1 MIDLKQKLEE
11 AQNLIKLLQGNLN
24 STQGLSSKRKLT
36 FSGTSQNVP
45 STSLNRKEIISSDD
59 GVDLIV
65 TDFMADNN
73 KIVEKAIHS
82 DLQKKS
88 RKLSPDSESD
98 DSMHDGDYDPTK
110 YMRPALTQI
119 LQPQSESDDSM
130 NDSDITRR
138 NLINTI
144 QTEAQVHNP
153 RSEMDGLMKDDDN
166 EFENTS
172 SNAPSPLLR
181 RHPSKFVKLSKATS
195 VNTEE
200 IEVLQDSD
208 DSTKGTEDNFHL
220 FSPQPTS
227 KSYISQSGDESM
239 NEGAKLQGNN
249 VSPSS
254 QKNNNDNSN
263 SASEIQKSSHKKNK
277 KQVIVNLESDDS
289 SDDCTIPVKKQKVRK
304 AESKEKSVKHKIT
317 KRDRKFMKDS
327 DSEES
332 ESEKETIKKY
342 SIVTETKK
350 SGRKVEKVY
359 LGKEEYIK
367 KDTWDAINTLDD
379 SKFVKYLAAAI
390 WTRSVL
396 VNRCIKN
403 TGRLIPLPDR
413 SPRKLLTPKKKSV
426 VEACFNDYLDERKV
440 HGVEKGTRLKKCG
453 YYISQHIGSLRSQ
466 LYPEMSQNNKKH
478 TQEPDSE
485 EED

>member
-1 MIDLKQKLEE
+1 
-11 AQNLIKLLQGNLN
+11 
-24 STQGLSSKRKLT
+24 
-36 FSGTSQNVP
+36 
-45 STSLNRKEIISSDD
+45 
-59 GVDLIV
+59 
-65 TDFMADNN
+65 
-73 KIVEKAIHS
+73 
-82 DLQKKS
+82 
-88 RKLSPDSESD
+88 
-98 DSMHDGDYDPTK
+98 
-110 YMRPALTQI
+110 MRPALTQI

-153 RSEMDGLMKDDDN
+153 RSVLHRGNPTTLEKQVSRTEEEMDGLMKDDDN

-208 DSTKGTEDNFHL
+208 DSTK
-220 FSPQPTS
+220 
-227 KSYISQSGDESM
+227 GDESM

-327 DSEES
+327 
-332 ESEKETIKKY
+332 
-342 SIVTETKK
+342 
-350 SGRKVEKVY
+350 
-359 LGKEEYIK
+359 
-367 KDTWDAINTLDD
+367 
-379 SKFVKYLAAAI
+379 
-390 WTRSVL
+390 
-396 VNRCIKN
+396 
-403 TGRLIPLPDR
+403 
-413 SPRKLLTPKKKSV
+413 
-426 VEACFNDYLDERKV
+426 ACFNDYLDERKV

>member
-1 MIDLKQKLEE
+1 
-11 AQNLIKLLQGNLN
+11 
-24 STQGLSSKRKLT
+24 
-36 FSGTSQNVP
+36 
-45 STSLNRKEIISSDD
+45 
-59 GVDLIV
+59 
-65 TDFMADNN
+65 
-73 KIVEKAIHS
+73 
-82 DLQKKS
+82 
-88 RKLSPDSESD
+88 
-98 DSMHDGDYDPTK
+98 
-110 YMRPALTQI
+110 MRPALTQI

-208 DSTKGTEDNFHL
+208 DSTK
-220 FSPQPTS
+220 
-227 KSYISQSGDESM
+227 GDESM